1 MSIVVNTNVASMN
14 AQRSLASSGKDLQQA
29 MERLSTG
36 SKINSAAD
44 DAAGFAIAESMTA
57 QVRGLSMSAKNASD
71 AVGLLKVVENA
82 TNDVTDMLQRI
93 RELAVQAQSGTNS
106 TGDIANLQAE
116 ANALIDEIGRVSEDT
131 KYNGKAR
138 IGVDAA
144 TINIQVGYNDGDTI
158 AITTY
163 NIKSENLGVQV
174 NANTTTT
181 AGDKTLVALKNADG
195 TYLDISQT
203 LTAESGTPLQQID
216 TITTGTLN
224 TYSGNTVISDG
235 TTSVTVDH
243 STKPTDVAD
252 LVSDIQGGTGYADLK
267 FTVAVSG
274 SDVAVTWKLAGA
286 QTAATFTQ
294 AGASG
299 ESVATTTAGAGV
311 NKVPGALEVITGAIE
326 QVAGYKAGW
335 GANQNRLEYT
345 VSNLMNVVEF
355 TTAARS
361 RIQDADFA
369 MEAAKLAKAQ
379 VLQQTGAAMLAQ
391 ANAAP
396 QLALQLIK

>member
-71 AVGLLKVVENA
+71 ALGLLKVVENA

-106 TGDIANLQAE
+106 TKDIANLQQE
-116 ANALIDEIGRVSEDT
+116 ANALIDEIGRVSTDT
-131 KYNGKAR
+131 KYNGNSY
-138 IGVDAA
+138 IGSGAGV
-144 TINIQVGYNDGDTI
+144 INIQVGYNDGDTI

-163 NIKSENLGVQV
+163 DVKAESLGVMV
-174 NANTTTT
+174 TDLTSSTVD
-181 AGDKTLVALKNADG
+181 DKTLVALKASG
-195 TYLDISQT
+195 VYLDISQT
-203 LTAESGTPLQQID
+203 ATAASGVEGSGT
-216 TITTGTLN
+216 
-224 TYSGNTVISDG
+224 
-235 TTSVTVDH
+235 
-243 STKPTDVAD
+243 
-252 LVSDIQGGTGYADLK
+252 
-267 FTVAVSG
+267 
-274 SDVAVTWKLAGA
+274 
-286 QTAATFTQ
+286 
-294 AGASG
+294 
-299 ESVATTTAGAGV
+299 
-311 NKVPGALEVITGAIE
+311 NKVPGALEVITGAID
-326 QVAGYKAGW
+326 QVAGYKAAW
-335 GANQNRLEYT
+335 GAGQNRLEYT

-369 MEAAKLAKAQ
+369 QEAAKLAKAQ

>member
-1 MSIVVNTNVASMN
+1 
-14 AQRSLASSGKDLQQA
+14 

-71 AVGLLKVVENA
+71 ALGLLKVVENA

-106 TGDIANLQAE
+106 TGDIANLQQE

-138 IGVDAA
+138 IGADAA
-144 TINIQVGYNDGDTI
+144 TLNIQVGYNDGDTI

-163 NIKSENLGVQV
+163 NVKSENLGVMI
-174 NANTTTT
+174 NDAST
-181 AGDKTLVALKNADG
+181 ASPTDDKVLVALKKADG

-203 LTAESGTPLQQID
+203 VTAEA
-216 TITTGTLN
+216 
-224 TYSGNTVISDG
+224 G
-235 TTSVTVDH
+235 TT
-243 STKPTDVAD
+243 
-252 LVSDIQGGTGYADLK
+252 
-267 FTVAVSG
+267 
-274 SDVAVTWKLAGA
+274 
-286 QTAATFTQ
+286 
-294 AGASG
+294 
-299 ESVATTTAGAGV
+299 
-311 NKVPGALEVITGAIE
+311 NKIPGALEVITGAIN
-326 QVAGYKAGW
+326 QVASYKASW
-335 GANQNRLEYT
+335 GAGQNRLEYT

-379 VLQQTGAAMLAQ
+379 VLQQTGTAMLAQ